1 VSERVPPH
9 VRTLGWLAAAVS
21 VLWVALPVATTAV
34 VANGVTA
41 TGNSLRSFAVGS
53 QPVVEVEAGAGRVEV
68 DQGDPRQ
75 VVVEQRWSVSSLIR
89 AAAQGEQNAVRW
101 ETRQEGDRVVV
112 RLGSISLRPWTFSQS
127 SSARIS
133 VPAGSDLRITADSA
147 AILLRRVTG
156 TVRISDRNGA
166 VRLQEA
172 RLGGE
177 SEVRTEAGEL
187 SLESATVTGHAILSS
202 GAGRT
207 AFSGSLAPGGS
218 ALEIHQ
224 GRGAVLIA
232 LPQPTDARARVSIQT
247 GFFDADPAWHF
258 QVDSANGA
266 RTATADLGPDP
277 SGSVSVTVS
286 EGSVR
291 FRTLGASR

>member
-1 VSERVPPH
+1 VSERVPAH

-21 VLWVALPVATTAV
+21 VLCVALPVAATAV

-41 TGNSLRSFAVGS
+41 TGNSFRSFAVGS

-68 DQGDPRQ
+68 DQGDPGQ
-75 VVVEQRWSVSSLIR
+75 VVVEQRWSVSSLVR

-101 ETRQEGDRVVV
+101 ETHQEGDRVVV

-127 SSARIS
+127 SSSRIS

-172 RLGGE
+172 RLSGE

-207 AFSGSLAPGGS
+207 TFSGSLAPGGS

-224 GRGAVLIA
+224 GRGAVLLS

-247 GFFDADPAWHF
+247 GFFDADPGWHF